1 MTGQAVKTVKSERKG
16 RARIQAALLCFD
28 RPLRRRA
35 AGGLGA
41 SELRAGAMVDIGQ
54 LPVPMESALTCTA
67 LSAAAGSKPLLVTFS
82 ISASNAEATSSQ
94 VAMAGGALASS
105 SCLPKTASFS
115 SAVRAGSCHALFT
128 DGRSVDSPYHLT
140 WVAGSE
146 SHWTSFQALS
156 RFLLVLKT
164 TRSDPPTKEVAV
176 FCFVNGSVPMF
187 ISGPWMMGAVE
198 KVGGADFKAKYGV
211 MPMPKQKTATSF
223 VGGSD

>member
-105 SCLPKTASFS
+105 SCLPKTATFS
-115 SAVRAGSCHALFT
+115 TAPIIHGPEMNIGT
-128 DGRSVDSPYHLT
+128 EPLT
-140 WVAGSE
+140 K
-146 SHWTSFQALS
+146 L
-156 RFLLVLKT
+156 
-164 TRSDPPTKEVAV
+164 
-176 FCFVNGSVPMF
+176 GSVEPSAAAF
-187 ISGPWMMGAVE
+187 GRE
-198 KVGGADFKAKYGV
+198 
-211 MPMPKQKTATSF
+211 MPSVK
-223 VGGSD
+223 